1 MWYTT
6 SEIAQKWDITEAHVS
21 RLCREGR
28 IPGAAIIGGRWRI
41 PEDAERPIKYVTAGF
56 LTALETAKK
65 WGISANRVE
74 WMCLKGVLPNAKRGK
89 RTWFIPEDT
98 VNPWE
103 EYITPSEIAK
113 KWGISAD
120 KVEWMCLTG
129 VLPDAKRGTRTWF
142 IPEDTVNP
150 REGYLTASEMAER
163 WKLSRSTVSQFCKK
177 GRISGAKMVGQRWYI
192 PEDAEKPSDYRGKN
206 K

>member
-6 SEIAQKWDITEAHVS
+6 SEIAKKWDLTEAHVT

-28 IPGAAIIGGRWRI
+28 IPGAEYIGGRWRI
-41 PEDAERPIKYVTAGF
+41 PMDTERPGKNVTAGF
-56 LTALETAKK
+56 LTALET
-65 WGISANRVE
+65 
-74 WMCLKGVLPNAKRGK
+74 
-89 RTWFIPEDT
+89 
-98 VNPWE
+98 
-103 EYITPSEIAK
+103 AK

-129 VLPDAKRGTRTWF
+129 VLPDAKRGTRAWF
-142 IPEDTVNP
+142 IPEDAVNP